1 MSFID
6 IDNYESSFND
16 LVKFCTSIK
25 NQKDDTNKKLMKNYV
40 IIRLVSLIEFNLK
53 ALITYLIDEL
63 DIKPHTILDEDSIEI
78 DLDVLQRFKSD
89 QYTKGSVIIAH
100 LDKMNPGIT
109 YRILSRINK
118 LDFFRWYENLLGN
131 KEEGQA
137 YSNLKDLYKI
147 RNDVVHNL
155 YDVEFSPKEL
165 LDKIKAYKQFGN
177 SVNVENVKTI
187 VKATFDHY
195 NVSAIS

>member
-1 MSFID
+1 M
-6 IDNYESSFND
+6 
-16 LVKFCTSIK
+16 
-25 NQKDDTNKKLMKNYV
+25 
-40 IIRLVSLIEFNLK
+40 
-53 ALITYLIDEL
+53 

-118 LDFFRWYENLLGN
+118 LDFFRWYENLLGIN
-131 KEEGQA
+131 EEGQV
-137 YSNLKDLYKI
+137 YSNLKDLYKM

-155 YDVEFSPKEL
+155 YDVEFSTKEL
-165 LDKIKAYKQFGN
+165 LDKIKAYKQFGLHLITFTRL
-177 SVNVENVKTI
+177 NVVISEKIWSETRINEFVALNLPSNFLDGFKKTT
-187 VKATFDHY
+187 KNFRKNY
-195 NVSAIS
+195 SPPKRRY